1 MSVKIVFMVVEMKML
16 TRTMTNSNCTPPP
29 RSALVRQGRLCFRN
43 PPHHRIRRIRLQDPS
58 SLSSGG
64 FLSFDVC
71 VCVHI
76 TVFVYFCIYVFVNL
90 CFFLRDPCTLFYV
103 GSTFCVIFLFLLLVV
118 FVLRLL
124 FLLCICVFD
133 IFFCDHWSRLIS
145 IFMYLIYLF
154 FSDQVSFQSWLY
166 NQDWSLFIS
175 NKNVIKATIIRMTKL
190 TDVHGEW

>member
-1 MSVKIVFMVVEMKML
+1 MWCRLRWLWWWWRWRCQQGPWPIVIARQVCA
-16 TRTMTNSNCTPPP
+16 RTA
-29 RSALVRQGRLCFRN
+29 RSSMFSEPSPSSDSSYLPAR
-43 PPHHRIRRIRLQDPS
+43 S
-58 SLSSGG
+58 SLS
-64 FLSFDVC
+64 FLWWVPVFWCLCLCSYYRIC
-71 VCVHI
+71 
-76 TVFVYFCIYVFVNL
+76 VFVYLCIFVFSVAYECL
-90 CFFLRDPCTLFYV
+90 ALFPV

-133 IFFCDHWSRLIS
+133 IFFCDHCSGLIS

-175 NKNVIKATIIRMTKL
+175 NKNVIKATLIRITKMS
-190 TDVHGEW
+190 DVYGEW